1 MRHFALLIPV
11 LGLGCLAHAGCD
23 DTARAVKKEAAEA
36 AASTERAAD
45 DAKREVE
52 QQAAQAKRDL
62 SDAGSRL
69 KREAEHAADQVK
81 QAVDDTDKAV
91 ADKIRGEDSTD
102 AKDSKK

>member
-11 LGLGCLAHAGCD
+11 LGGACFALAGCD
-23 DTARAVKKEAAEA
+23 DTAQAVKKEATEA

-45 DAKREVE
+45 DAKREIE

-62 SDAGSRL
+62 GDAGSRL
-69 KREAEHAADQVK
+69 KREAEHAADQLK

-91 ADKIRGEDSTD
+91 ADKIRGEDSNG
-102 AKDSKK
+102 AKDRKK